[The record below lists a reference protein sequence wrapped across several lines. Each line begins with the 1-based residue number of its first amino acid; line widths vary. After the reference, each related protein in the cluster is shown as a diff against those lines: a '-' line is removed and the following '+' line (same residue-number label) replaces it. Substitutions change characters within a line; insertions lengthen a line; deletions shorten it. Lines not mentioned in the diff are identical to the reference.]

1 MIVEVVSLFGNHFIS
16 VALITG
22 TFSLSLLM
30 NTNRKISLVA
40 MCVVAIVLFNTPFLS
55 IFNKPTFIGSIPV
68 FYGFLFGAWL
78 VIIGATA
85 WLLRQSEAEDE

>member
-1 MIVEVVSLFGNHFIS
+1 MIVEVVSLFGNHFIL

-22 TFSLSLLM
+22 TFTLSLLM

-40 MCVVAIVLFNTPFLS
+40 LCVVAIVLFNTPFLS

-78 VIIGATA
+78 LIIGATA

>member
-1 MIVEVVSLFGNHFIS
+1 
-16 VALITG
+16 
-22 TFSLSLLM
+22 
-30 NTNRKISLVA
+30 

>member
-1 MIVEVVSLFGNHFIS
+1 MIVEVVSRFGNHFIT
-16 VALITG
+16 APQIAG
-22 TFSLSLLM
+22 TFSLSILM

-40 MCVVAIVLFNTPFLS
+40 LCIVALVLFNTPFLS
-55 IFNKPTFIGSIPV
+55 IFNKPTFVGSIPV

-78 VIIGATA
+78 LIIGATA